1 MMPRRYLTGKDLR
14 PEDTLTII
22 HAMSASPP
30 DLQTMIAELVALPS
44 VSSVQPEL
52 DSSNKDV
59 CDRLASWLEDL
70 GFVVSVL
77 PVPDRQMKFNLLA
90 RLGEGEGGLVLAGH
104 TDTVP
109 WDESGWSSD
118 PFVAS
123 RQDDRV
129 YGLGT
134 ADMKSFLALAARA
147 ATGLDGNKLRAP
159 LTILATAD
167 EESTMSG
174 ARALAASREAPGRY
188 ALIGEPTGMQPVFQ
202 HKGVLMEGIRV
213 RGKSGHSS
221 NPALGRSALEGMLE
235 VIAVLRQL
243 QTEFADRFSQPAF
256 EVPEPTI
263 NLGYINGGDNP
274 NRICAECELHVDVRL
289 NPGMTVRGTRALIH
303 ERVRARLAGS
313 GLQVE
318 FLTLFEGVDPLRG
331 QDGPLLHACEA
342 ATGARKSVCFC
353 TEGPYLQSLGME
365 TVIMGPGSIDQAHQ
379 PNEYLSLAQAQ
390 TCARV
395 LDGLIHHFCVA
406 GHGADHP

>member
-1 MMPRRYLTGKDLR
+1 MPRRHLTGKDLR

-70 GFVVSVL
+70 GFIVSVI

-147 ATGLDGNKLRAP
+147 AAGLAGNKLRAP

-174 ARALAASREAPGRY
+174 ARALAASGEAPGRY

-221 NPALGRSALEGMLE
+221 NPALGRNALEGMLE
-235 VIAVLRQL
+235 VIAALRQL
-243 QTEFADRFSQPAF
+243 QTEFADRFRQPAF